1 MSEDPLYDLYAA
13 ALDAMKTVGPG
24 PLATRVEF
32 EAKIHNVEELA
43 SDAVLIDHVTNA
55 QIGDRILSRLRL
67 TLATWD
73 ADTIASWSQGTEPRT
88 EPRRARIYDLLELS
102 EEMRACFDGA
112 MPVAVDDAVVIS
124 DEFKPWFGR
133 VMADRESFYWLHYAE
148 YLVRRGWNEEAIAA
162 LDLNTT
168 RVVERLGDPER
179 EDAYQAKGLVVGYVQ
194 SGKTANFTGVAARAI
209 DAGYRLIIVLTGTTD
224 LLRGQTQRRLDKE
237 LVGYENLMRGIEPE
251 DADALETV
259 DYRTD
264 SDWGDFVRHAALP
277 STLGFPDVIR
287 LTTHAFDYKS
297 LRQGIT
303 SLEFDRIDPA
313 LPLNAPVNLHRVP
326 ARLTVIKKNKS
337 VMSKLVKDLKRITTR
352 LAEVPALIIDDE
364 SDQASINTSN
374 PDKWEEGRT
383 ERTAINRLIS
393 ELLELLP
400 RAQYVGYTATPFAN
414 VFVDPSDAIDIFPR
428 DFILSL
434 DRPAGYMGAREFHDL
449 DEWPEDEERTVAKS
463 NEKAYVRSV
472 YDDDAHTALRDALD
486 MFVLT
491 GMVKLFRES
500 AAKTPGRFRHH
511 TMLVHESV
519 KQADH
524 RDLANVIRDLW
535 HNAGFHS
542 STGVERLR
550 RLFESDLLP
559 VMHARAGGEP
569 VPTTFDDIKPFL
581 GEVTRR
587 IEGPPNDPVLI
598 VNADKEVV
606 VEDVDFERRPLWRVL
621 VGAAKL
627 SRGFTVEGLTVS
639 YYRRVTRQA
648 DTLMQMG
655 RWFGFRDGY
664 RDLVRLYIRRATS
677 ARGQNAFDLYLAF
690 EASCRSE
697 EMFRAEIRRYAQ
709 IEDGVPVIKP
719 AEVPPLV
726 AQHLGWL
733 RPAASNKM
741 YNARLVERRSPG
753 QRLEPVG
760 YPKKPDDL
768 EHNTHTLEPLL
779 KAATND
785 GVFAYATTSGQR
797 DYRAR
802 YGELKHGQLIELLN
816 ELRWLP
822 ADHFAADLT
831 WLQGLGSEQIEDWI
845 VIFPQHARSG
855 AWSTVLAQGPIS
867 VFRRERRRETLFGAI
882 SDPKHR
888 SAAGRI
894 AGVGDPLADPLTDR
908 LHRERR
914 GALLVYPMVE
924 TSEDEEVP
932 DELQPSEVVMA
943 LVFVA
948 PTSTG
953 SPDKALV
960 RFVVHDKTKAHEPI
974 VEAA

>member
-1 MSEDPLYDLYAA
+1 MSEIELYDLYAA
-13 ALDAMKTVGPG
+13 ALDAMRTIGPG
-24 PLATRVEF
+24 PLATRVDF
-32 EAKIHNVEELA
+32 EAKMTGLEHLA
-43 SDAVLIDHVTNA
+43 PDAVLIDHVA
-55 QIGDRILSRLRL
+55 KARIGDRILSRLRL

-73 ADTIASWSQGTEPRT
+73 ADTKSAWGDGTEPRT
-88 EPRRARIYDLLELS
+88 EPRRERIYELLDLTEELRS
-102 EEMRACFDGA
+102 CFNEA
-112 MPVAVDDAVVIS
+112 MPVAIDEAVVIS
-124 DEFKPWFGR
+124 RRFEPWFGR
-133 VMADRESFYWLHYAE
+133 VMAEREPFYWTHYAE
-148 YLVRRGWNEEAIAA
+148 YLVRRGWNEDSIAA

-179 EDAYQAKGLVVGYVQ
+179 EEAYQAKGLVVGYVQ

-209 DAGYRLIIVLTGTTD
+209 DAGYRLIIILTGTTD
-224 LLRGQTQRRLDKE
+224 LLRTQTQRRLDKE
-237 LVGYENLMRGIEPE
+237 LVGYENLMRGIDAD
-251 DADALETV
+251 DADALASV
-259 DYRTD
+259 DYH
-264 SDWGDFVRHAALP
+264 SDPDWNDFVCHRALP

-313 LPLNAPVNLHRVP
+313 LPLNDTFNLHRVP
-326 ARLTVIKKNKS
+326 ARLAVVKKNKS
-337 VMSKLVKDLKRITTR
+337 VLTKLVRDLKRITTK

-414 VFVDPSDAIDIFPR
+414 VFVDPSDAVDIFPR

-434 DRPAGYMGAREFHDL
+434 DRPAEYMGAREFHDL
-449 DEWPEDEERTVAKS
+449 DEWPEDEERTVVTS

-472 YDDDAHTALRDALD
+472 FNDDAHTALHEALD

-491 GMVKLFRES
+491 GMIKLFREDV
-500 AAKTPGRFRHH
+500 ANIPGRFRHH

-524 RDLANVIRDLW
+524 RELAEGIRDLW
-535 HNAGFHS
+535 HGAGLHGS
-542 STGVERLR
+542 PGIARLQS
-550 RLFESDLLP
+550 LFESDLLP
-559 VMHARAGGEP
+559 VMEARADGEP
-569 VPTTFDDIKPFL
+569 VPSSFADIKPFL

-587 IEGPPNDPVLI
+587 IEGTANDPVLI
-598 VNADKEVV
+598 VNADREVV
-606 VEDVDFERRPLWRVL
+606 AEDVDFERRPLWRVL

-639 YYRRVTRQA
+639 YYRRVTSQA

-664 RDLVRLYIRRATS
+664 RDLVRLYIRRADGS
-677 ARGQNAFDLYLAF
+677 RRQDAFDLYLAF
-690 EASCRSE
+690 EATCRSE
-697 EMFRAEIRRYAQ
+697 EMFRAEIRRYAR
-709 IEDGVPVIKP
+709 IEDGVPVITP
-719 AEVPPLV
+719 AQVPPLV

-760 YPKKPDDL
+760 YPDKPSDI
-768 EHNTHTLEPLL
+768 EHNTQVLEPLL
-779 KAATND
+779 KLATNE
-785 GVFAYATTSGQR
+785 GMFAYPTNIGQR

-802 YGELKHGQLIELLN
+802 YGSIGHGHLVDLLKRLL
-816 ELRWLP
+816 WLP
-822 ADHFAADLT
+822 DDHFAADLT
-831 WLQGLGSEQIEDWI
+831 WLQELQPEQIQDWI
-845 VIFPQHARSG
+845 AILPQHARSG
-855 AWSTVLAQGPIS
+855 AQSTVLGHGPLS
-867 VFRRERRRETLFGAI
+867 VFRRERRRATLFGAI

-894 AGVGDPLADPLTDR
+894 AGVGDPLDDPLTEE
-908 LHRERR
+908 LHCERR
-914 GALLVYPMVE
+914 GALLVYPVIE
-924 TSEDEEVP
+924 IPEGEDVP
-932 DELQPSEVVMA
+932 EELQPSEVVVA
-943 LVFVA
+943 LVLVA

-953 SPDKALV
+953 SPDRALV
-960 RFVVHDKTKAHEPI
+960 RFVVRDTTQADEPI
-974 VEAA
+974 VEAS